1 MELLRAKG
9 GETGYEGREKE
20 NVQEKKKKQK
30 DWENEMN
37 NEGENWER

>member
-9 GETGYEGREKE
+9 GEKGYEGREKE
-20 NVQEKKKKQK
+20 NVQEKKKT

>member
-20 NVQEKKKKQK
+20 NVQEKKKNRKTGK
-30 DWENEMN
+30 MK
-37 NEGENWER
+37 